1 MRAPHFTTIGLVC
14 KPNDPG
20 LRETVAGLLDQLR
33 GSGLSVL
40 IGPNVAELLDDP
52 ALYTVDRQELA
63 ARCDLVI
70 VVGGDG
76 TLLRNARQLA
86 GSRASL
92 LGINHGRL
100 GFLADI
106 TPAEARARLT
116 DIFNGDYEEESRFLL
131 SAKVVRNGVVMF
143 EGAAFN
149 DVVVHAQNM
158 ARMIELETSID
169 GRFLNTQRA
178 DGLIVATPTGSTAYA
193 LSGGG
198 PLLHPL
204 LDAIVLVPIC
214 PHTLSNRPIV
224 VSAESRIEI
233 TLGERNTTPAQ
244 SSFDGDDNFDLAPG
258 DRIFIQRS
266 EHRIRLIQPR
276 GHDYFEV
283 LRAKLHW
290 SEQPR

>member
-1 MRAPHFTTIGLVC
+1 M
-14 KPNDPG
+14 
-20 LRETVAGLLDQLR
+20 
-33 GSGLSVL
+33 
-40 IGPNVAELLDDP
+40 IGPNVAELLEDSM
-52 ALYTVDRQELA
+52 LVTSGRTELA
-63 ARCDLVI
+63 AHCDLVI
-70 VVGGDG
+70 IVGGDG
-76 TLLRNARQLA
+76 TLLRNARLLA
-86 GSRASL
+86 GSRAPL

-106 TPAEARARLT
+106 TPAEAEARLA
-116 DIFNGDYEEESRFLL
+116 DILAGDYEEESRFLL
-131 SAKVVRNGVVMF
+131 SAQVVRNGAIMY

-158 ARMIELETSID
+158 ARMIELETFID
-169 GRFLNTQRA
+169 GRFLNSQRA

-198 PLLHPL
+198 PVLHPC

-224 VSAESRIEI
+224 VSAGSRIEI
-233 TLGERNTTPAQ
+233 ILRERNTTPAHA
-244 SSFDGDDNFDLAPG
+244 SFDGHDNFDLVPG
-258 DRIFIQRS
+258 DRVLI
-266 EHRIRLIQPR
+266 HRGENRVKLIQPR

-290 SEQPR
+290 SEPPR